1 MHRSPSLPLAGFSA
15 RLSPPVA
22 VLWAL
27 VLAVVGAVGSRADAQ
42 FLITEVFNNPPG
54 DSDVGFEAFEILGPP
69 NASLSG
75 WWLVCIDGNVSVAPY
90 PGVVRVRVNL
100 NGMSTGSNGL
110 LLVRDGPTVLQ
121 PPPAAETAI
130 AVTGPFDIFGIAT
143 FAPTFLLVHG
153 TPPTVGTDIDVN
165 NDGTVDVWPRNAVV
179 IDAVSSKHYL
189 VENSREYADDF
200 GGTALGNVGTLVD
213 AFYRV
218 FDCDG
223 SVLGW
228 AGGDVNGVNPGPY
241 PWLASNFGWGEG
253 GIPPLAPEQGLDLGR
268 PNLLDGVDEN
278 RNGVPDGCEVACP
291 ADLDG
296 DQMIDGADL
305 GVLLL
310 QWGGEGSADFDLS
323 GVVDGAD
330 LGELLLAWGPCS
342 G

>member
-1 MHRSPSLPLAGFSA
+1 M
-15 RLSPPVA
+15 RLSSLAA
-22 VLWAL
+22 VLS
-27 VLAVVGAVGSRADAQ
+27 AVVLSAVGAMGSRAEAQ
-42 FLITEVFNNPPG
+42 FVITEVLNNPPG

-75 WWLVCIDGNVSVAPY
+75 WWLVCIDGNVSVPPY
-90 PGVVRVRVNL
+90 PGVLRVRVNL

-121 PPPAAETAI
+121 PPPAAGTSLGI
-130 AVTGPFDIFGIAT
+130 TGPFDILGIAT

-153 TPPTVGTDIDVN
+153 TPPNVGTDIDLN
-165 NDGTVDVWPRNAVV
+165 NDGTVDVWPLGATVV
-179 IDAVSSKHYL
+179 DAVSSKHYL

-200 GGTALGNVGTLVD
+200 GGTALGNVGMLVD

-218 FDCDG
+218 FDCKG
-223 SVLGW
+223 AIIGW

-241 PWLASNFGWGEG
+241 QWLASNFGWGEG
-253 GIPPLAPEQGLDLGR
+253 AIPPLAPDQGPDLGH
-268 PNLLDGVDEN
+268 PNLLYGVDEN
-278 RNGVPDGCEVACP
+278 ENGIPDGCEIPCP

-296 DQMIDGADL
+296 NQTVDGADL
-305 GVLLL
+305 GALLL
-310 QWGGEGSADFDLS
+310 QWGGEGPGDFDQS
-323 GVVDGAD
+323 GEVDGAD